1 MIRVALLSRWHVHA
15 NDYAREANEHPDIV
29 IQAVWDEDK
38 ERGNQ
43 WAQELNVDFEEN
55 ITTLLNRSDIDAV
68 IVDTPT
74 SMHTDVILEAAKAK
88 KHIFSEKVL
97 ALTEEDCSLIF
108 ESVKENQV
116 SLMLSLPRLN
126 DPSYL
131 YAQDA
136 LDQGLLGDLTSIR
149 CRLEHGGAL
158 ATDANPNGWL
168 PAHFYDK
175 ETCGGGALIDLGAH
189 PIYLTNR
196 LAGQVNDLYC
206 QMNSITNREV
216 DDHST
221 VLVNYASGASGVIEA
236 GFVADKSPFL
246 LELHGTKGSIL
257 VEDRSV
263 RIRSSMLDHSDWHT
277 PELPAQADSAMT
289 QWIKHIQTGEQAQI
303 TEKDMLDLTRINQAA
318 KQSAEEGRRI
328 SL

>member
-136 LDQGLLGDLTSIR
+136 LDQG
-149 CRLEHGGAL
+149 
-158 ATDANPNGWL
+158 
-168 PAHFYDK
+168 Y
-175 ETCGGGALIDLGAH
+175 
-189 PIYLTNR
+189 
-196 LAGQVNDLYC
+196 
-206 QMNSITNREV
+206 
-216 DDHST
+216 
-221 VLVNYASGASGVIEA
+221 
-236 GFVADKSPFL
+236 
-246 LELHGTKGSIL
+246 
-257 VEDRSV
+257 
-263 RIRSSMLDHSDWHT
+263 
-277 PELPAQADSAMT
+277 
-289 QWIKHIQTGEQAQI
+289 
-303 TEKDMLDLTRINQAA
+303 
-318 KQSAEEGRRI
+318 
-328 SL
+328 